1 MPVFRFHA
9 RDAQGRPQSGSAQSA
24 NSATLIAELRG
35 RGLLVF
41 DVQQAQVE
49 AVASARSWN
58 PLAWLPPGG
67 FDVET
72 GLQQIASMLRS
83 GLTLLAALKTAS
95 EQSRRPRMAAV
106 WRNVYERIEEG
117 ASFSDALE
125 AHPRAFSSYIVQ
137 LVRVGEHSGAL
148 EKVLTR
154 AAEHLERTR
163 ALRLTLINALI
174 YPAIVVVMAVA
185 VAAFM
190 LLGVIPKIQKFLA
203 GRGRGLPAI
212 TQLLLDV
219 SNWLQ
224 AYGPH
229 VAVGIVA
236 SCVALLL
243 IYRWPPGRF
252 VIDGLLLRV
261 PIVGYVLRLS
271 GTAIFARGLATLL
284 ESGVTLLDGLRTIER
299 LVVNRAM
306 VARVNASRQAVL
318 SGGTLADALAAGPE
332 FQVML
337 ARMVAVGETTGALD
351 PVLNEVAQFHEHQ
364 LAATVRRLSVLV
376 EPAII
381 VVVGGIVGFVYIA
394 FFVAMFSLAGGVR

>member
-9 RDAQGRPQSGSAQSA
+9 RDAQGRPQTGSAQSA

-41 DVQQAQVE
+41 DVQQAQARTAPSV
-49 AVASARSWN
+49 RSWN
-58 PLAWLPPGG
+58 PLAWLPPSS

-72 GLQQIASMLRS
+72 GLQQISSMLRS
-83 GLTLLAALKTAS
+83 GLTLLAALKTAG

-117 ASFSDALE
+117 SSFSDALE
-125 AHPRAFSSYIVQ
+125 SHPQVFSSYIVQ

-174 YPAIVVVMAVA
+174 YPAIVVVMAVG

-212 TQLLLDV
+212 TQMLLDV

-224 AYGPH
+224 AYGPY
-229 VAVGIVA
+229 VAIGIVA
-236 SCVALLL
+236 ASVALLL

-261 PIVGYVLRLS
+261 PIVGYVLRIS